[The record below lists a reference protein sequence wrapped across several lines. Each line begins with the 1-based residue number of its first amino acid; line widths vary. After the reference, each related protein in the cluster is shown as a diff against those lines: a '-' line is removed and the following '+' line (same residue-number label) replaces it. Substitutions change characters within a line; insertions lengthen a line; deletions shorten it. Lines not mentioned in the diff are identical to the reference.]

1 MYKNSINVREN
12 DYSTFIFNNLI
23 NSLINNLIKVKKI
36 KTYLLFATLTANHT
50 NQQFSLMDKLGCGH
64 RMVVIRPSP

>member
-23 NSLINNLIKVKKI
+23 NSLINSLIKVKNKNI
-36 KTYLLFATLTANHT
+36 YATLTANHT
-50 NQQFSLMDKLGCGH
+50 NQQFSLMDRLGCGH
-64 RMVVIRPSP
+64 RMGVIRPSP